1 MKYYGIRN
9 SQTRELAR
17 QFYGKNVKGNVSTIS
32 LYNIDDPLSVHI
44 FLTKNKNTALSLI
57 NDGYSDYKGEIYK
70 LDDRLKDLKEDLEIY
85 ESEFNL

>member
-9 SQTRELAR
+9 RQTGELAR
-17 QFYGKNVKGNVSTIS
+17 QFYKKNSKGNVSTIS

-44 FLTKNKNTALSLI
+44 FLTKNKNTALSII
-57 NDGYSDYKGEIYK
+57 NEGSCEYNGETYK
-70 LDDRLKDLKEDLEIY
+70 LDDRLKDLKGDLEIC

>member
-9 SQTRELAR
+9 RQTGELAR
-17 QFYGKNVKGNVSTIS
+17 QFYGKKAKSNVSTVS

-44 FLTKNKNTALSLI
+44 FLTKNKNTAESLI
-57 NDGYSDYKGEIYK
+57 NYGYCEYNGETYK
-70 LDDRLKDLKEDLEIY
+70 LDDRLKDLKGDLEIY

>member
-9 SQTRELAR
+9 RQTGELAR
-17 QFYGKNVKGNVSTIS
+17 QFYGKNANGNDSMIS

-57 NDGYSDYKGEIYK
+57 NDGYCEYNGETYK

>member
-9 SQTRELAR
+9 RQTGELAR
-17 QFYGKNVKGNVSTIS
+17 QFYCKNAKGSVSTVS

-44 FLTKNKNTALSLI
+44 FLTKNKNTAASML
-57 NDGYSDYKGEIYK
+57 NDGYCEYNGETYK
-70 LDDRLKDLKEDLEIY
+70 LDDRLKELKDYLEIY

>member
-9 SQTRELAR
+9 RQTGELAR
-17 QFYGKNVKGNVSTIS
+17 QFYGKNAKGNISTIS
-32 LYNIDDPLSVHI
+32 IYNIDDPLSVHI
-44 FLTKNKNTALSLI
+44 FLTKNKNAALSII
-57 NDGYSDYKGEIYK
+57 NDGYSEYNGEIYK